1 MLSWHTIQPVHWPRA
16 HVSAHAVIAP
26 LSKEKDRRLWVA
38 RQALSFNPWRKM
50 GGAPVSGVPWH
61 PFPSRNL
68 RYLETWA
75 VIPCSRSKSLP
86 RTGWPPFCVTCAE
99 CRLSCIWYLL
109 VFELCFLYKLLI
121 WFKADWC
128 LNALGCITCKL
139 WSGKQDLK
147 TDALFT
153 RQKRCLGSLS
163 SDLTRSW
170 WWSETETGAHQTSE
184 TPLPRL
190 WDGCQY

>member
-1 MLSWHTIQPVHWPRA
+1 MSCCTSWMSWMHIYNCWAALQAQRPPGHKRRPWNCSRLAAFSQSPQHCMSQSDLMLSWHTIQPVHCPRA
-16 HVSAHAVIAP
+16 HVSARAVIAP
-26 LSKEKDRRLWVA
+26 LSKEKDLRLWVA
-38 RQALSFNPWRKM
+38 RQALSFNPWRRM

-109 VFELCFLYKLLI
+109 VFELCFL
-121 WFKADWC
+121 
-128 LNALGCITCKL
+128 
-139 WSGKQDLK
+139 
-147 TDALFT
+147 
-153 RQKRCLGSLS
+153 
-163 SDLTRSW
+163 
-170 WWSETETGAHQTSE
+170 
-184 TPLPRL
+184 
-190 WDGCQY
+190 